1 MIDRVESE
9 RRIEK
14 EKNPGQTVTYISFL
28 LKNDEK
34 QQTDVTKTNLNTY
47 KTYYYMNSKCS
58 TINCR
63 DWSRPETG
71 K

>member
-1 MIDRVESE
+1 MIVIDRVESE
-9 RRIEK
+9 RRTEK

-47 KTYYYMNSKCS
+47 KTYY
-58 TINCR
+58 
-63 DWSRPETG
+63 
-71 K
+71 